1 MGFAYID
8 EKGPQET
15 IKVANKFDDNKR
27 INLGDDLMRSYIAD
41 VIYIPNNNLEL
52 INRRLINLQ
61 EEYLASK
68 INKSDKELKGAAV
81 LKGNFKNG
89 IASLKR
95 ENSFFYSN
103 LFKILLEEEA
113 KNLLFGVNKMSLVI
127 DARLTEWLLKL
138 EEQRLIPSA
147 SLPKYV
153 LTKYLENEASEEVV
167 RAFFDSSIT
176 NKKLIYLIISDLNQ
190 FIIDHKSIRR
200 VKQQISVYKELIK
213 IFKKNK
219 HLISEDISSEVKF
232 DWEKVSFAV
241 DLWVTEK
248 CVNGSWSQ
256 EENHLIL
263 DEGIPRNPFENIGF
277 DDILENQDSKQHLG
291 LQIADFIVVIAG
303 TLISKLIT
311 AQKYDK
317 AHPEKVVWLGGEW
330 FDLEDHQYELVCL
343 FAEFLFGEGMQ
354 YGIVSDTYFD
364 ETLMLEMYLKYIS
377 SHRNYE
383 EFKKSSVKNHP
394 RKFFERV
401 AEESNKKWLAGVRD
415 EHLNRSIFG
424 SLRIGIIQGVKRKI

>member
-15 IKVANKFDDNKR
+15 IKPANKFDDNKR

-41 VIYIPNNNLEL
+41 VVYIPNNQLEL
-52 INRRLINLQ
+52 ISRRLVNLQ
-61 EEYLASK
+61 EEYLATK
-68 INKSDKELKGAAV
+68 KNRTDKELKGAAV
-81 LKGNFKNG
+81 LKGNFKYG

-103 LFKILLEEEA
+103 LFRILLDGEA

-138 EEQRLIPSA
+138 EEKRLIPSA
-147 SLPKYV
+147 GLPKYV

-176 NKKLIYLIISDLNQ
+176 NKKLAYLIISDLNQ
-190 FIIDHKSIRR
+190 FIIDHKGIKRM
-200 VKQQISVYKELIK
+200 KQQIAVYKELITML
-213 IFKKNK
+213 KKNK
-219 HLISEDISSEVKF
+219 HLISENISSEVKF
-232 DWEKVSFAV
+232 DWDKVSFAV

-248 CVNGSWSQ
+248 RVSGCWSQ

-263 DEGIPRNPFENIGF
+263 DEGIPSNPFENIGF
-277 DDILENQDSKQHLG
+277 DGILENQDSKQHLG

-303 TLISKLIT
+303 SLISKLIT

-317 AHPEKVVWLGGEW
+317 SQPEKKVWLGDDW
-330 FDLEDHQYELVCL
+330 FDLEDHQYQLVCL

-364 ETLMLEMYLKYIS
+364 ETLMFEMYLKYIS
-377 SHRNYE
+377 SYNTYK
-383 EFKKSSVKNHP
+383 EFRKASVKNHP
-394 RKFFERV
+394 RKLFQKV
-401 AEESNKKWLAGVRD
+401 AEESDKKWSAGVMD
-415 EHLNRSIFG
+415 EIRNRSIFG
-424 SLRIGIIQGVKRKI
+424 SLRIGIIQGAKRKI